1 MMNGVYV
8 DVEATDD
15 SGKNHDST
23 SWKLQMNNDICCINF

>member
-15 SGKNHDST
+15 SGKNRNST
-23 SWKLQMNNDICCINF
+23 SWKLQINNDIICIHF